1 MTATL
6 YFIRHAAHGH
16 LGQTLSGR
24 MPGVSLSDDGRAQAA
39 ALARHLAGRRFAAIH
54 TSPVQRAGETAAA
67 LAADRGLAPSVA
79 PALDEIDFG
88 TWTGRRFAELDGDPQ
103 WTRWNGERGSA
114 RVPGG
119 ETMAEAQARATGFAA
134 AVAARHDGEA
144 VALVSH
150 CDVIRAV
157 LAGYLGLPL
166 DQALRF
172 DIDPASVS
180 RVSVGDWGHQIHS
193 INEVMA

>member
-6 YFIRHAAHGH
+6 YFIRHAAHDH
-16 LGQTLSGR
+16 LGHTLSGR
-24 MPGVSLSDDGRAQAA
+24 MPGVGLSDQGRAQAA

-67 LAADRGLAPSVA
+67 LAEGRELAVSVA
-79 PALDEIDFG
+79 PALNEIDFG
-88 TWTGRRFAELDGDPQ
+88 DWTGRRFAELDGDPQ
-103 WTRWNGERGSA
+103 WARWNCERGSA

-119 ETMAEAQARATGFAA
+119 ETMAEAQARATRFAA

-166 DQALRF
+166 DRALSF